1 MAANSSIISVNC
13 SLVLLAY
20 SAIFSASGG
29 QVRAN
34 EPYDDDQTSAGWA
47 WARIKQGK
55 EADFNIRCEDSPIQ
69 LRADAIPWA
78 DRCRI
83 ISGNVLVDLLTKS
96 SLHDQVPFSGIKIAN
111 ARITGE
117 IDLQNAKFDRAL
129 TVVNS
134 VIEGDINLTAARS
147 ASVVAFVESKIE
159 GNFNAWQFRSD
170 LSLDLSST
178 EFKQDI
184 MLNDAVI
191 NGYLSTQTA
200 IIGGKLNAGTLQVG
214 GNLFMRSAKLRG
226 SVVLN
231 GAKIGGNIYADGAS
245 FDENIDADSLVIG
258 ASLSV
263 RSLAEQKANFKSAN
277 LSNARI
283 GGSIQ
288 MDGATFSDSLTAD
301 ALQVGVSLFMQST
314 PDHQAVFKAISL
326 KSARITGNLDLDGA
340 WLQGDV
346 VADSLQVGGS
356 LVMRSARHNSS
367 LIFIGAKIGN
377 NLEMSNSAFGKL
389 ILTGA
394 SVMRNFIA
402 EGVFL
407 TGDFDANALQVGAS
421 LFMGATSKSK
431 GGFRRININGARISG
446 DLVFNG
452 AMLQGAVNAN
462 SLQVGG
468 AYRCRML
475 SLSHG

>member
-1 MAANSSIISVNC
+1 
-13 SLVLLAY
+13 
-20 SAIFSASGG
+20 
-29 QVRAN
+29 
-34 EPYDDDQTSAGWA
+34 
-47 WARIKQGK
+47 
-55 EADFNIRCEDSPIQ
+55 
-69 LRADAIPWA
+69 
-78 DRCRI
+78 
-83 ISGNVLVDLLTKS
+83 
-96 SLHDQVPFSGIKIAN
+96 
-111 ARITGE
+111 
-117 IDLQNAKFDRAL
+117 
-129 TVVNS
+129 
-134 VIEGDINLTAARS
+134 
-147 ASVVAFVESKIE
+147 
-159 GNFNAWQFRSD
+159 
-170 LSLDLSST
+170 
-178 EFKQDI
+178 
-184 MLNDAVI
+184 
-191 NGYLSTQTA
+191 
-200 IIGGKLNAGTLQVG
+200 
-214 GNLFMRSAKLRG
+214 
-226 SVVLN
+226 
-231 GAKIGGNIYADGAS
+231 
-245 FDENIDADSLVIG
+245 
-258 ASLSV
+258 
-263 RSLAEQKANFKSAN
+263 
-277 LSNARI
+277 
-283 GGSIQ
+283 

-326 KSARITGNLDLDGA
+326 KSVRITGNLDLDGA